1 MIQEFSVKNYRSIKE
16 RQTLSFL
23 ANKRFATGFEE
34 HLCVTVA
41 PGVELLKLILLY
53 GHNASGK
60 SNMMHALEF
69 LRDVAL
75 GRDES
80 EFTPFFFDEEYRKS
94 PGEFSL
100 TFYINGIKY
109 KYSISID
116 RERVY
121 EEELLFWPH
130 GRPSLLYGNLWDAEK
145 GKSKLKAGSA
155 ISLRAADKRMLEEK
169 VLEHRSV
176 LATYGESN
184 FFNERL
190 EEVKEFFRNH
200 FLQSINSKRD
210 LSELIADRDGS
221 NLKTTLLKRADLQI
235 RGYEEESDEL
245 LFAHET
251 SYGRFSLPAK
261 EESAGT
267 QRYFGLT
274 GIIGKLIQGGHS
286 IAIDELETSL
296 HPDLV
301 NYLVEVFLINSS
313 NSQILTT
320 THAQYLLESDY
331 IRRDMIWFCEKGGD
345 GGSEYYSAQDFGL
358 HKNINLR
365 NFYRA
370 GKLGG
375 APILGSPLI
384 EGEK

>member
-1 MIQEFSVKNYRSIKE
+1 MIQEFSVKNFRSIKE
-16 RQTLSFL
+16 EQTLSFV
-23 ANKRFATGFEE
+23 ANKRYATGFEE

-60 SNMMHALEF
+60 SNMIDALEF
-69 LRDVAL
+69 LRDLAL
-75 GRDES
+75 GRGER
-80 EFTPFFFDEEYRKS
+80 EFTPFFFDKECRKS

-100 TFYINGIKY
+100 IFYINGIKY
-109 KYSISID
+109 KYSVSAD
-116 RERVY
+116 RERIY

-130 GRPSLLYGNLWDAEK
+130 GRPSLLYGCHRDAAT
-145 GKSKLKAGSA
+145 GASKLKVGST
-155 ISLRAADKRMLEEK
+155 ISLRIAEKRMLEKKIFEYS
-169 VLEHRSV
+169 SV
-176 LATYGESN
+176 LAVYGEGN
-184 FFNERL
+184 FYNERL
-190 EEVKEFFRNH
+190 EKVKEFFKNH
-200 FLQSINSKRD
+200 FLQSTNAKRSP
-210 LSELIADRDGS
+210 SEFVVGGEVS
-221 NLKTTLLKRADLQI
+221 NLKTKLLKRTDFQI
-235 RGYEEESDEL
+235 GGYEEEGDEL

-251 SYGRFSLPAK
+251 IQGRFLLPVK
-261 EESAGT
+261 EESSGT

-274 GIIGKLIQGGHS
+274 GVVEKLIQGSHAV
-286 IAIDELETSL
+286 AIDELETSL

-301 NYLVEVFLINSS
+301 NYLVEAFLINSS
-313 NSQILTT
+313 NSQILAT

-331 IRRDMIWFCEKGGD
+331 IRRDMVWFCEKGMD

-375 APILGSPLI
+375 VPILGSPLLVDN
-384 EGEK
+384 K